1 MFVITC
7 VTFSFVYS
15 KIMHRISS
23 VMKSSKASSSHFIL
37 LDLASK
43 PTGGWITFSLVCRTG
58 VGFWFKNNVAMLF
71 FSSLS
76 TFITPFYSF
85 SLMVFQRVY
94 WLFYKQHFYK
104 QHLAKISQKLTK
116 C

>member
-1 MFVITC
+1 MFVITF

-23 VMKSSKASSSHFIL
+23 VMKSSKASFSHFIL

-43 PTGGWITFSLVCRTG
+43 PTGGWITFSLVCRN

-85 SLMVFQRVY
+85 FDGISKSL
-94 WLFYKQHFYK
+94 
-104 QHLAKISQKLTK
+104 LAFL
-116 C
+116 